1 MGVTAGARK
10 LGWCLSDRRR
20 GGVFGVV
27 PRLGPRVRSV
37 ATVGNGRGDHG
48 GHGWQA
54 WGLLLLL
61 LLLLRLLMMWV
72 WRRRLCVALLV
83 GIVCVPRGVPF
94 VVGVV
99 RSSHAVHHGMTAE
112 ILMRVVGHCSRHL
125 GDSATDRQSVF
136 GFCVSVDP
144 VSLVLGTWQLVTQ
157 TEVSNH
163 TEGVTRQAEL
173 VVVPN
178 RHRRL

>member
-1 MGVTAGARK
+1 MGVTAWARK

-27 PRLGPRVRSV
+27 PRFGPRVRSV
-37 ATVGNGRGDHG
+37 ATVGKGRGDHG
-48 GHGWQA
+48 GHGWEA

-61 LLLLRLLMMWV
+61 LLLRLVVMWL
-72 WRRRLCVALLV
+72 WRRRLCVMLLV

-99 RSSHAVHHGMTAE
+99 RSSHTVHHGMTAE

-125 GDSATDRQSVF
+125 GDSATNRQSVF
-136 GFCVSVDP
+136 GLCVSANP
-144 VSLVLGTWQLVTQ
+144 VSLVLGTWQFVTRA
-157 TEVSNH
+157 EVGNH
-163 TEGVTRQAEL
+163 TEGVTRQTEL
-173 VVVPN
+173 LVIPN